1 MKAKHR
7 AIINF
12 MFALYLAYMLPVAMA
27 RSLNAKQNAKQ
38 ILDSTSVKG
47 GLVVHIG
54 CGDKEM

>member
-12 MFALYLAYMLPVAMA
+12 MFALYLAYMLAVAMA
-27 RSLNAKQNAKQ
+27 RSLNAKQKAKQ
-38 ILDSTSVKG
+38 ILDTTGVKG